1 VCLCVCLCVCASGRS
16 GTCAVI
22 DLDGDDNIVVDQGKI
37 IDLEG
42 DEAPSKR
49 RKVAS
54 SSGAGG
60 GGGVDG
66 NKGGGVMIDL
76 TD

>member
-1 VCLCVCLCVCASGRS
+1 VCVCASGRS

-22 DLDGDDNIVVDQGKI
+22 NLEEDDNAVVDQGKI
-37 IDLEG
+37 IDLEC
-42 DEAPSKR
+42 DDAPSKR

-54 SSGAGG
+54 SGGAGG
-60 GGGVDG
+60 GGGVGG
-66 NKGGGVMIDL
+66 NKGDGVMIDL